1 MELHI
6 SEIIRLKSLRSCR
19 FKHSRTSQAWK
30 MAVLCVS
37 PIAVRNYGARQLA
50 ELDIHLLHTIGGYSD
65 ACVLLCLPC
74 CSTRNPHTDQATT
87 GGKHHRPHMGPHIKH
102 CGSYGVRRVWRL
114 GCQGRVENA
123 GSKAP
128 TGPPKW
134 HPKRTRKHQ
143 KGVQNDQNG
152 TRNRHQRAQ
161 KGQNDPPGARRRIF
175 GAEKEAFST
184 KGLIV
189 FGAKI
194 DLKSINKRT
203 KKHCGF
209 RARFGGS
216 FSRFWLQKW
225 CQNGAE
231 GVPKAIQKRL
241 RVTKAGFRCRPQKQM
256 VSEGKAGFGSST
268 LKPTALQNL

>member
-1 MELHI
+1 MQNIDFFINTSLDNHGFQVYTGFEI
-6 SEIIRLKSLRSCR
+6 SIIDVYACDV
-19 FKHSRTSQAWK
+19 HW
-30 MAVLCVS
+30 
-37 PIAVRNYGARQLA
+37 Y
-50 ELDIHLLHTIGGYSD
+50 LLLSSFLV
-65 ACVLLCLPC
+65 A
-74 CSTRNPHTDQATT
+74 
-87 GGKHHRPHMGPHIKH
+87 

-175 GAEKEAFST
+175 GVEKEAFST

-194 DLKSINKRT
+194 DLKSIKKRT

-209 RARFGGS
+209 RTRFGGS
-216 FSRFWLQKW
+216 FSRFWRQKW
-225 CQNGAE
+225 CHNGAE

-241 RVTKAGFRCRPQKQM
+241 RVTKAGFRSRPQKQM